1 MQDTFGSAKFAC
13 TLRFT
18 CKEVDP
24 ASGQAEEDGYEDEY
38 NLEDLEVSALDFV
51 KAYPVTHFRTVMC
64 PFDPI
69 SLLFTPIFNT
79 GMGYTTG
86 RD

>member
-64 PFDPI
+64 PPDPKLAVI
-69 SLLFTPIFNT
+69 HTNS
-79 GMGYTTG
+79 
-86 RD
+86 

>member
-64 PFDPI
+64 PFDPH
-69 SLLFTPIFNT
+69 LAVTHTNF
-79 GMGYTTG
+79 
-86 RD
+86 